1 MFKQE
6 GESPDSSGEGTDDDF
21 YDAEILDEM
30 TTHRGELKLRT
41 VSFKEE
47 KLYQVSL
54 KISFSCCA
62 ILEYSLF
69 DPYA

>member
-1 MFKQE
+1 MSAQE
-6 GESPDSSGEGTDDDF
+6 KEPPDTIAEESNEEY

-47 KLYQVSL
+47 RSFQVGNKYQSL
-54 KISFSCCA
+54 
-62 ILEYSLF
+62 
-69 DPYA
+69 